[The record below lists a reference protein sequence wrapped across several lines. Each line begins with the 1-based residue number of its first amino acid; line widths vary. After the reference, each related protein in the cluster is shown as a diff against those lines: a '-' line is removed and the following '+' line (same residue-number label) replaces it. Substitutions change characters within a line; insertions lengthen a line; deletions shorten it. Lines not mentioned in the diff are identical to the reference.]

1 MKCILFKK
9 EPSGNLLSKKAGVEG
24 GGTKKSL
31 FFWCGL
37 QTKQMFF
44 LGWGG
49 RGDSTRAVW
58 L

>member
-1 MKCILFKK
+1 MLFKK
-9 EPSGNLLSKKAGVEG
+9 EPSENLLFKKAGVEG
-24 GGTKKSL
+24 GGTKKTL

-37 QTKQMFF
+37 KTKNMFF

-49 RGDSTRAVW
+49 GGSTRAVW